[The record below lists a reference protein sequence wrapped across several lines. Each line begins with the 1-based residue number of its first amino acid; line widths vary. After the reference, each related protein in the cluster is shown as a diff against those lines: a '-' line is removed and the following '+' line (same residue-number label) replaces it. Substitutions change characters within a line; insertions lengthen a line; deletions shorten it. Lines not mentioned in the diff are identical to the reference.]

1 MDGVNVSFYDEGL
14 VYGKGLAL
22 QAQVRQRSARDVGRR
37 ALAARAALAR

>member
-22 QAQVRQRSARDVGRR
+22 QAQAMGRWG
-37 ALAARAALAR
+37 AAPATAPTG